1 MVSTASNLP
10 NGTSAGEPEIGV
22 WLRSLSPHY
31 GEKDNQRL
39 RDAFQLAAEVLPQTP
54 LETGETPLRHNL
66 AAADILAHLK
76 LDAETLQAAILNGI
90 TEVPGFE
97 QQRLHRDFSPAV
109 VHMVFNM
116 ARLSDLTTVMA
127 SVTVKEQREHAE
139 SLRRLLLGIADDVRA
154 VLVVLAD
161 QLHLMRA
168 SKHLDDE
175 VRARIA
181 RETQEIYAPLANR
194 LGIWQIKWELE
205 DLALRYLEPEEYM
218 RIARLL
224 DGRRTD
230 REVYITH
237 VIETLREKFTA
248 AGIKAQITGRPKHIY
263 SIWRKMHRKGVDF
276 DQIFDVR
283 AVRVLVDDITA
294 CYSALG
300 VVHGLWRH
308 IPGEFDDYIATPKA
322 NMYQS
327 IHTAV
332 VGPEDQ
338 PLEIQIRTQDMHQHA
353 ELGVAAHWRYK
364 ENTGH
369 DTELERRILWMR
381 HWLEL
386 KDEGGEADD
395 FLERFKAEF
404 EPVQIYVLT
413 PQNKVVELPKGSTP
427 VDFAYAIHSEV
438 GHKCR
443 GARVNGR
450 IVPLN
455 KTLGSGQRVE
465 IITAKNG
472 TPSRDWLNPHLGY
485 LHTARARNRVRQ
497 WFKQQDYD
505 QHLSDGRAAYERELT
520 RLGVSAR
527 PDLDHLAPR
536 YNFKKGEDLLAAI
549 GRGEVSPVHIIGQ
562 AADLNPQRADSPEQP
577 TTARPKSRPKSKTQP
592 QGHGEV
598 IVEGVGDLLTHMAR
612 CCKPVPYDPIVG
624 FITRGRGVTV
634 HRQNCPHMKRL
645 SDADIA
651 RRVQVHW
658 SGQPGNDIY
667 PVDIHIRAS
676 DRKGLLRDISSVISN
691 EDVDVIGVNTHSDRT
706 NDTATMRV
714 TVEIADMKQLSRVIG
729 KVAQIPDVIE
739 VRRRV

>member
-1 MVSTASNLP
+1 MVSITSHLPENAHADEHAVEAWLENLK
-10 NGTSAGEPEIGV
+10 E
-22 WLRSLSPHY
+22 HY
-31 GEKDNQRL
+31 AEDEQKL
-39 RDAFQLAAEVLPQTP
+39 LKAACELAMAHLAKQH
-54 LETGETPLRHNL
+54 LETGESHLRHNL
-66 AAADILAHLK
+66 SSADILAHLRM
-76 LDAETLQAAILNGI
+76 DAETLTTALLNGI
-90 TEVPGFE
+90 LSASGTDPAQLE
-97 QQRLHRDFSPAV
+97 RDYGPAV
-109 VHMVFNM
+109 AGMV
-116 ARLSDLTTVMA
+116 ASLERLSQLRETLTL
-127 SVTVKEQREHAE
+127 SSSNPDHAE
-139 SLRRLLLGIADDVRA
+139 NLRRLLLGMADDVRA
-154 VLVVLAD
+154 VLVVLAERT
-161 QLHLMRA
+161 HLMRA
-168 SKHLDDE
+168 SKQLPDP
-175 VRARIA
+175 VRRRIA
-181 RETQEIYAPLANR
+181 KETRELYSPLANR

-205 DLALRYLEPEEYM
+205 DMSLRFLEPDEYK
-218 RIARLL
+218 RIAGLL
-224 DGRRTD
+224 DGNRAE
-230 REVYITH
+230 RESYIAN
-237 VIETLREKFTA
+237 VIKLLKTEFDKL
-248 AGIKAQITGRPKHIY
+248 GITPQINGRPKHIY
-263 SIWRKMHRKGVDF
+263 SIYRKMHRKGVEF

-283 AVRVLVDDITA
+283 AVRVLVDTVA
-294 CYSALG
+294 ECYAVLG

-332 VGPEDQ
+332 IGPKDQ
-338 PLEIQIRTQDMHQHA
+338 PLEVQIRTHDMHQHS

-369 DTELERRILWMR
+369 DAELERRILWMR

-386 KDEGGEADD
+386 KDEGGEAGQFVDN
-395 FLERFKAEF
+395 FKAEF
-404 EPVQIYVLT
+404 QPVQIYVLT
-413 PQNKVVELPKGSTP
+413 PQNRVIELPKGATP
-427 VDFAYAIHSEV
+427 LDFAYAIHTEV
-438 GHKCR
+438 GNRCR
-443 GARVNGR
+443 GARVDGR
-450 IVPLN
+450 MVPLTF
-455 KTLGSGQRVE
+455 TLDSGQSVE
-465 IITAKNG
+465 ILTTKNG
-472 TPSRDWLNPHLGY
+472 TPSRDWLSPHLGY

-658 SGQPGNDIY
+658 SGQQSNDIY

>member
-1 MVSTASNLP
+1 MVSVTSNLP
-10 NGTSAGEPEIGV
+10 NGSTAGESEIEV
-22 WLRSLSPHY
+22 WLRSLASHY
-31 GEKDNQRL
+31 GEQDNRNL
-39 RDAFQLAAEVLPQTP
+39 RTAFDLAAEILPKTP

-66 AAADILAHLK
+66 AAADILAHLRM
-76 LDAETLQAAILNGI
+76 DAETLQAALLNGVTDTGRCEAI
-90 TEVPGFE
+90 
-97 QQRLHRDFSPAV
+97 RLEKAFGPSVAQ
-109 VHMVFNM
+109 MVLNM
-116 ARLSDLTTVMA
+116 ARLTDLTAVMA
-127 SVTVKEQREHAE
+127 SVTAKEQRQHAE

-168 SKHLDDE
+168 SKHLGDE

-181 RETQEIYAPLANR
+181 RETREIYAPLANR

-205 DLALRYLEPEEYM
+205 DMALRYLEPDEYK
-218 RIARLL
+218 RIAGLL
-224 DGRRTD
+224 DGRRGD
-230 REVYITH
+230 REIYIAH
-237 VIETLREKFTA
+237 VIEILREHFTE
-248 AGIKAQITGRPKHIY
+248 AGLKAQITGRPKHIY

-283 AVRVLVDDITA
+283 AVRVLVDDVTA
-294 CYSALG
+294 CYTALG
-300 VVHGLWRH
+300 IVHGLWRH

-338 PLEIQIRTQDMHQHA
+338 PLEIQIRTLEMHQHA

-369 DTELERRILWMR
+369 DAELERRILWMR

-413 PQNKVVELPKGSTP
+413 PQNKVIELPKGATP

-443 GARVNGR
+443 GARINGR
-450 IVPLN
+450 MVSLN
-455 KTLGSGQRVE
+455 HALQSGETVE

-472 TPSRDWLNPHLGY
+472 SPSRDWLNPHLGY

-505 QHLSDGRAAYERELT
+505 QHLSDGRAAYERELG
-520 RLGVSAR
+520 RLGLSAR

-536 YNFKKGEDLLAAI
+536 YNFKKGEDLLASI
-549 GRGEVSPVHIIGQ
+549 GRGEMSPIHVIGQ
-562 AADLNPQRADSPEQP
+562 AADLHPRRPEP
-577 TTARPKSRPKSKTQP
+577 TEIPPTAKPSHQSEGRGQ
-592 QGHGEV
+592 V
-598 IVEGVGDLLTHMAR
+598 VVEGVEDLLTHMAR

-634 HRQNCPHMKRL
+634 HRQNCSHMKRL
-645 SDADIA
+645 SDADVA
-651 RRVQVHW
+651 RRVEVRW
-658 SGQPGNDIY
+658 SGHPEGGVY

-691 EDVDVIGVNTHSDRT
+691 EDVDVIGINTHSDRT

-714 TVEIADMKQLSRVIG
+714 TVEISDMKQLSRVLG